1 MAKIIGDEIKNIP
14 WQEPKDDSPIWRYDN
29 NPIIDRN
36 PIDNVARVFNS
47 AVVKYQDKYV
57 GIFRGDTR
65 NITPYLYY
73 GESKDGIHFKF
84 NSERLRFYDESGK
97 EYKFEYAY
105 DPRVV
110 KVEDVYYI
118 IWCDGI
124 GGLPAIGLAKT
135 LDFKSYTY
143 IGHPLLPCNRNGV
156 LFPRKIDGEFVML
169 SRPSDGGHTAFGDIY
184 LSKSKDLIYWG
195 KHQLVM
201 KPSWE
206 WWQGTKI
213 GAGPAPIETDRGWL
227 LIYHGVTR
235 TCNGLVYSVGGALL
249 DINDPTKVIKRCSNY
264 LLTPEK
270 DYETNGFVPNVT
282 FPCATLADAKT
293 GKIAIYYGAAD
304 TYVGLAFTTIDKIL
318 DYIDKYGY

>member
-84 NSERLRFYDESGK
+84 NSERLRFYDDSGK

-135 LDFKSYTY
+135 LDLIAKPPSSNLSVYLFKNVKNLSTSMKRV
-143 IGHPLLPCNRNGV
+143 IGM
-156 LFPRKIDGEFVML
+156 IL
-169 SRPSDGGHTAFGDIY
+169 SPSMASQTTVSCSAIRF
-184 LSKSKDLIYWG
+184 LS
-195 KHQLVM
+195 LV
-201 KPSWE
+201 
-206 WWQGTKI
+206 
-213 GAGPAPIETDRGWL
+213 
-227 LIYHGVTR
+227 
-235 TCNGLVYSVGGALL
+235 
-249 DINDPTKVIKRCSNY
+249 INTSRS
-264 LLTPEK
+264 
-270 DYETNGFVPNVT
+270 
-282 FPCATLADAKT
+282 
-293 GKIAIYYGAAD
+293 
-304 TYVGLAFTTIDKIL
+304 
-318 DYIDKYGY
+318 